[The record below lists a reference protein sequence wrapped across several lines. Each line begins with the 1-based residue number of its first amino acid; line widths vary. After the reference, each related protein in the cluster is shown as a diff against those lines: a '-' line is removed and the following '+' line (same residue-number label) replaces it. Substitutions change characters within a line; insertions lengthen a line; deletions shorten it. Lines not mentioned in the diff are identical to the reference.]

1 MDEAHDH
8 DESHPWL
15 DRDVV
20 VCANN
25 KVSMVCWVEMIQ
37 VWREKEEEGR
47 GGRERREGEREGE
60 EGEEGGRGG
69 RERGKERMGRREG
82 EEEGRGRGR
91 RRGVVSY
98 QSNAFAPGPFSNGP
112 ENKGSNLQASEA
124 LAPHVSDSSRI
135 TR

>member
-37 VWREKEEEGR
+37 VWREEEEEGR
-47 GGRERREGEREGE
+47 GGKERGKERRG
-60 EGEEGGRGG
+60 GG

-112 ENKGSNLQASEA
+112 ENKGSNSQASEA

>member
-69 RERGKERMGRREG
+69 RERKGEKEGG
-82 EEEGRGRGR
+82 G
-91 RRGVVSY
+91 
-98 QSNAFAPGPFSNGP
+98 
-112 ENKGSNLQASEA
+112 
-124 LAPHVSDSSRI
+124 
-135 TR
+135 